1 MAKKGLDY
9 FSFDVNFFDNDKVAL
24 IEAEFGMKGIIVLLK
39 LLCKIYSE
47 GYYCEWGEDQC
58 LLFTSRKLKP
68 SIPEIDAAFTQKVI
82 EALLKRNFLN
92 QELYD
97 EHHILTSRN
106 IQERYYEVAKR
117 RQKNDFNTPYW
128 LLTENRNVDR
138 NAENVDRNAENVD
151 RNAENVDIFSQRKVK
166 ESKVK
171 ESKYTLPREDIN
183 LNNSNTHTRGGGNIK
198 NLYQGLSK
206 YAQIP
211 EDVWDAAAITGSF
224 QNEWTSHYQ
233 QWLSEDEDTRCPLHE
248 LNEHLRKY
256 CGDVNTEFYRAMGWC
271 KDNLMHDQYTKI
283 YEIVISKPQAL
294 TELRKCIK
302 EIKKGG
308 INQPGLFIFSKL
320 NKL

>member
-92 QELYD
+92 KELYD
-97 EHHILTSRN
+97 EHHILTSQN

-128 LLTENRNVDR
+128 LLTGNRS
-138 NAENVDRNAENVD
+138 VDRNAENVD

-166 ESKVK
+166 ESKGK
-171 ESKYTLPREDIN
+171 ESKYILPREDIN

-198 NLYQGLSK
+198 NLYNELGK
-206 YAQIP
+206 YAHIR
-211 EDVWDAAAITGSF
+211 EDVWEAAAITGSF
-224 QNEWTSHYQ
+224 QNRFTEHYRAWLNLTPRQRETS
-233 QWLSEDEDTRCPLHE
+233 PLNQ
-248 LNEHLRKY
+248 LNEELKKQ
-256 CGDVNTEFYRAMGWC
+256 CGPVNFEFYHAMGWC
-271 KDNLMHDQYTKI
+271 KDNLMQDQYT
-283 YEIVISKPQAL
+283 EIFRLVVSKPAAL
-294 TELRKCIK
+294 TELRKCID

-308 INQPGLFIFSKL
+308 IKQPGLFILSKL

>member
-24 IEAEFGMKGIIVLLK
+24 IEAEFGMKGVFILLK

-68 SIPEIDAAFTQKVI
+68 SIPDLTAKFTQQVV
-82 EALLKRNFLN
+82 ESLVKRNFFN
-92 QELYD
+92 KDLY
-97 EHHILTSRN
+97 EKHSILTSKN

-117 RQKNDFNTPYW
+117 RQKTEFNNEFW
-128 LLTENRNVDR
+128 LLENNK
-138 NAENVDRNAENVD
+138 NVDRNAENVD
-151 RNAENVDIFSQRKVK
+151 RNAENVDIFSQ
-166 ESKVK
+166 SKVK
-171 ESKYTLPREDIN
+171 ENKYNLPQEDIN
-183 LNNSNTHTRGGGNIK
+183 YNNSNTHTRGGGNFK
-198 NLYQGLSK
+198 NLYQELSK
-206 YAQIP
+206 HAQIP
-211 EDVWDAAAITGSF
+211 EDVWEAVAITGSF
-224 QNEWTSHYQ
+224 QNHWTSHYQ
-233 QWLSEDEDTRCPLHE
+233 QWLSEAEDTRRP
-248 LNEHLRKY
+248 LNEINSQLRKY
-256 CGDVNTEFYRAMGWC
+256 CGDVNIDYYYAMGWC
-271 KDNLMHDQYTKI
+271 KDNLLQEQYTEA
-283 YEIVISKPQAL
+283 YRIVTSKPAAL

>member
-97 EHHILTSRN
+97 EHRILTSRN

-128 LLTENRNVDR
+128 LLTGNR
-138 NAENVDRNAENVD
+138 NVD
-151 RNAENVDIFSQRKVK
+151 RNAENVDIFSQREVM
-166 ESKVK
+166 ESEVK

-198 NLYQGLSK
+198 NLYNELGK
-206 YAQIP
+206 YAHIR
-211 EDVWDAAAITGSF
+211 EDVWEAAAITGSF
-224 QNEWTSHYQ
+224 QNRFTEHYRAWLNLTPRQRETS
-233 QWLSEDEDTRCPLHE
+233 PLNQ
-248 LNEHLRKY
+248 LNEELKKL
-256 CGDVNTEFYRAMGWC
+256 CGSVNFEFYRAMGWC
-271 KDNLMHDQYTKI
+271 KDNLMQDQYT
-283 YEIVISKPQAL
+283 EIFRLVVSKPAAL
-294 TELRKCIK
+294 TELRKCID
-302 EIKKGG
+302 EVKKGG
-308 INQPGLFIFSKL
+308 IKQPGLFILSKL

>member
-9 FSFDVNFFDNDKVAL
+9 FSFDVGFFDNDKVAL
-24 IEAEFGMKGIIVLLK
+24 IEAEFGMKGVFVLLK

-68 SIPEIDAAFTQKVI
+68 SIPDLTAGVTQQVV
-82 EALLKRNFLN
+82 ESLVKRNFFN
-92 QELYD
+92 KELY
-97 EHHILTSRN
+97 EKHGILTSKN

-117 RQKNDFNTPYW
+117 RQKIEFNNEFW
-128 LLTENRNVDR
+128 LLENNR
-138 NAENVDRNAENVD
+138 NVD
-151 RNAENVDIFSQRKVK
+151 RNAENVDIFSQSKVK

-171 ESKYTLPREDIN
+171 ENKYNLPQEDIN
-183 LNNSNTHTRGGGNIK
+183 LNNSNTHARGGGNFK
-198 NLYQGLSK
+198 NLYQKLSK

-211 EDVWDAAAITGSF
+211 EDVWEAVAITGCF
-224 QNEWTSHYQ
+224 QNHWTSHYQ
-233 QWLSEDEDTRCPLHE
+233 QWLGEAEDTRCPLNE
-248 LNEHLRKY
+248 LNQYLRKY
-256 CGDVNTEFYRAMGWC
+256 CGDVNIDYYYAMGWC
-271 KDNLMHDQYTKI
+271 KDNLMQDQYAKI

-294 TELRKCIK
+294 TELRMCIK

>member
-9 FSFDVNFFDNDKVAL
+9 FSFDVGFFDNDKVAL
-24 IEAEFGMKGIIVLLK
+24 IEAEFGMKGVFVLLK

-68 SIPEIDAAFTQKVI
+68 SIPDLTAGVTQQVV
-82 EALLKRNFLN
+82 ESLVKRNFFN
-92 QELYD
+92 KELY
-97 EHHILTSRN
+97 EKHGILTSKN

-117 RQKNDFNTPYW
+117 RQKTEFNNEFW
-128 LLTENRNVDR
+128 LLENNK
-138 NAENVDRNAENVD
+138 NVDRNAENVD
-151 RNAENVDIFSQRKVK
+151 RNAENVDIFSQSKVK

-171 ESKYTLPREDIN
+171 ENKYNLPQEDIN
-183 LNNSNTHTRGGGNIK
+183 LNNSNTHARGGGNFK
-198 NLYQGLSK
+198 NLYQELSK
-206 YAQIP
+206 HAQIP
-211 EDVWDAAAITGSF
+211 EDVWEAVAITGSF
-224 QNEWTSHYQ
+224 QNHWTSHYQ
-233 QWLSEDEDTRCPLHE
+233 QWLGEAEDTRRPLNE
-248 LNEHLRKY
+248 LNQYLRKY
-256 CGDVNTEFYRAMGWC
+256 CGDVNIDFYCAMGWC
-271 KDNLMHDQYTKI
+271 KDNLMHDQYAKI

>member
-9 FSFDVNFFDNDKVAL
+9 FSFDVGFFDNDKVAL
-24 IEAEFGMKGIIVLLK
+24 IEAEFGMKGVFVLLK

-68 SIPEIDAAFTQKVI
+68 SIPDLTAGVTQQVV
-82 EALLKRNFLN
+82 ESLVKRNFFN
-92 QELYD
+92 KELY
-97 EHHILTSRN
+97 EKHGILTSKN

-117 RQKNDFNTPYW
+117 RQKTEFNNEFW
-128 LLTENRNVDR
+128 LLENNKNVCR
-138 NAENVDRNAENVD
+138 NAENVC
-151 RNAENVDIFSQRKVK
+151 RNAENVDIFSQSKVK

-171 ESKYTLPREDIN
+171 ENKYNLPQEDIN
-183 LNNSNTHTRGGGNIK
+183 LNNSNTHARGGGNFK
-198 NLYQGLSK
+198 NLYQELSK
-206 YAQIP
+206 HAQIP
-211 EDVWDAAAITGSF
+211 EDVWEAVAITGCF
-224 QNEWTSHYQ
+224 QNHWTSHYQ
-233 QWLSEDEDTRCPLHE
+233 QWLSEAEDTRCPLNE
-248 LNEHLRKY
+248 LNQYLRKY
-256 CGDVNTEFYRAMGWC
+256 CGDVNIDYYYAMGWC
-271 KDNLMHDQYTKI
+271 KDNLMQDQYARI

>member
-9 FSFDVNFFDNDKVAL
+9 FSFDVGFFDNDKVAL
-24 IEAEFGMKGIIVLLK
+24 IEAEFGMKGVFVLLK

-68 SIPEIDAAFTQKVI
+68 SIPDLTAGVTQQVV
-82 EALLKRNFLN
+82 ESLVKRNFFN
-92 QELYD
+92 KELY
-97 EHHILTSRN
+97 EKHGILTSKN

-117 RQKNDFNTPYW
+117 RQKTEFNNEFW
-128 LLTENRNVDR
+128 LLENNK
-138 NAENVDRNAENVD
+138 NVD
-151 RNAENVDIFSQRKVK
+151 RNAENVDIFSQSKVK

-171 ESKYTLPREDIN
+171 ENKYNLPQEDIN
-183 LNNSNTHTRGGGNIK
+183 YNNSNTHARGGGNFK
-198 NLYQGLSK
+198 NLYQELSK
-206 YAQIP
+206 HAQIP
-211 EDVWDAAAITGSF
+211 EDVWEAVAITGCF
-224 QNEWTSHYQ
+224 QNHWTSHYQ
-233 QWLSEDEDTRCPLHE
+233 QWLGEAEDTRCPL
-248 LNEHLRKY
+248 NEFNQYLRKY
-256 CGDVNTEFYRAMGWC
+256 CGDVNIDYYYAMGWC
-271 KDNLMHDQYTKI
+271 KDNLMQDQYAKI

-294 TELRKCIK
+294 TELRMCIK

>member
-9 FSFDVNFFDNDKVAL
+9 FSFDVGFFDNDKVAL
-24 IEAEFGMKGIIVLLK
+24 IEAEFGMKGVFVLLK

-68 SIPEIDAAFTQKVI
+68 SIPDLTAGVTQQVV
-82 EALLKRNFLN
+82 ESLVKRNFFN
-92 QELYD
+92 KELY
-97 EHHILTSRN
+97 EKHGILTSKN

-117 RQKNDFNTPYW
+117 RQKTEFNNEFW
-128 LLTENRNVDR
+128 LLENNK
-138 NAENVDRNAENVD
+138 NVDRNAENVD
-151 RNAENVDIFSQRKVK
+151 RNAENVDIFSQSKVK

-171 ESKYTLPREDIN
+171 ENKYNLPQEDIN
-183 LNNSNTHTRGGGNIK
+183 LNNSNTHARGGNFK
-198 NLYQGLSK
+198 NLYQELSK
-206 YAQIP
+206 HAQIP
-211 EDVWDAAAITGSF
+211 EDVWEAVAITGSF
-224 QNEWTSHYQ
+224 QNHWTSYYQ
-233 QWLSEDEDTRCPLHE
+233 QWLSEAEDTRRPLNE
-248 LNEHLRKY
+248 LNQYLRKY
-256 CGDVNTEFYRAMGWC
+256 CGDVNIDYYYAMGWC
-271 KDNLMHDQYTKI
+271 KDNLLQDQYAKI

>member
-9 FSFDVNFFDNDKVAL
+9 FSFDVGFFDNDKVAL
-24 IEAEFGMKGIIVLLK
+24 IEAEFGMKGVFVLLK

-68 SIPEIDAAFTQKVI
+68 SIPDLTAGVTQQVV
-82 EALLKRNFLN
+82 ESLVKRNFFN
-92 QELYD
+92 KELY
-97 EHHILTSRN
+97 EKHGILTSKN

-117 RQKNDFNTPYW
+117 RQKTEFNNEFW
-128 LLTENRNVDR
+128 LLENNKNVCR
-138 NAENVDRNAENVD
+138 NAENVC

-171 ESKYTLPREDIN
+171 ESKYNLPQEDIN
-183 LNNSNTHTRGGGNIK
+183 YNNSNTHARGGGNFK
-198 NLYQGLSK
+198 NLYQELSK

-211 EDVWDAAAITGSF
+211 EDVWEAVAITGSF
-224 QNEWTSHYQ
+224 QNHWTSHYQ
-233 QWLSEDEDTRCPLHE
+233 QWLSEAEDTRRP
-248 LNEHLRKY
+248 LNEFNSYLRKY
-256 CGDVNTEFYRAMGWC
+256 CGDVNIDYYYAMGWC
-271 KDNLMHDQYTKI
+271 KDNLMQDQYAKI
-283 YEIVISKPQAL
+283 YEVVISKPQAL

>member
-24 IEAEFGMKGIIVLLK
+24 IEAEFGMKGVFVLLK

-68 SIPEIDAAFTQKVI
+68 SIPDLTARVTQQVV
-82 EALLKRNFLN
+82 ESLVKRNFFN
-92 QELYD
+92 KELY
-97 EHHILTSRN
+97 EKHGILTSKN

-117 RQKNDFNTPYW
+117 RRKTEFNNEFW
-128 LLTENRNVDR
+128 LLENNK
-138 NAENVDRNAENVD
+138 NVD
-151 RNAENVDIFSQRKVK
+151 RNAENVDIFSQSKGK

-171 ESKYTLPREDIN
+171 ESKYTLPRKDIN
-183 LNNSNTHTRGGGNIK
+183 YNNSNTHARGGGNFK
-198 NLYQGLSK
+198 NLYQELSK
-206 YAQIP
+206 HAQIP
-211 EDVWDAAAITGSF
+211 EDVWEAVAITGSF
-224 QNEWTSHYQ
+224 QNHWTSHYQ
-233 QWLSEDEDTRCPLHE
+233 QWLSEAEDTRRP
-248 LNEHLRKY
+248 LNEFNSQLRKY
-256 CGDVNTEFYRAMGWC
+256 CGDVNIDYYYAMGWC
-271 KDNLMHDQYTKI
+271 KDNLLQEQYTEA
-283 YEIVISKPQAL
+283 YRIVASKPAAL

-308 INQPGLFIFSKL
+308 INQPGIFIVSKL

>member
-9 FSFDVNFFDNDKVAL
+9 FSFDVGFFDNDKVAL
-24 IEAEFGMKGIIVLLK
+24 IEAEFGMKGVFVLLK

-68 SIPEIDAAFTQKVI
+68 SIPDLTAGVTQQVV
-82 EALLKRNFLN
+82 ESLVKRNFFN
-92 QELYD
+92 KELY
-97 EHHILTSRN
+97 EKHGILTSKN

-117 RQKNDFNTPYW
+117 RQKIEFNNEFW
-128 LLTENRNVDR
+128 LLENNK
-138 NAENVDRNAENVD
+138 NVDRNAENVD
-151 RNAENVDIFSQRKVK
+151 RNAENVDIFSQSKVK

-171 ESKYTLPREDIN
+171 ENKYNLPQEDIN
-183 LNNSNTHTRGGGNIK
+183 LNNSNTPARGGGNFK
-198 NLYQGLSK
+198 NLYQKLSK

-211 EDVWDAAAITGSF
+211 EDVWEAVAITGCF
-224 QNEWTSHYQ
+224 QNHWTSHYQ
-233 QWLSEDEDTRCPLHE
+233 QWLGEAEDTRCPLNE
-248 LNEHLRKY
+248 LNQYLRKY
-256 CGDVNTEFYRAMGWC
+256 CGDVNIDYYYAMGWC
-271 KDNLMHDQYTKI
+271 KDNLMQDQYAKI

-294 TELRKCIK
+294 TELRMCIK

>member
-97 EHHILTSRN
+97 EHRILTSRN

-128 LLTENRNVDR
+128 LL
-138 NAENVDRNAENVD
+138 AENKNVD

-171 ESKYTLPREDIN
+171 ESKYILPREDIN

-198 NLYQGLSK
+198 NLYQELSK
-206 YAQIP
+206 HAQIP

-233 QWLSEDEDTRCPLHE
+233 QWLSEDEDTRRPLHE

-256 CGDVNTEFYRAMGWC
+256 CGDVNIEFYHAMGWC
-271 KDNLMHDQYTKI
+271 KNNLMQDQYTGV
-283 YEIVISKPQAL
+283 YRIVTTKPTTL

-308 INQPGLFIFSKL
+308 IKQPGLFIFSKL

>member
-128 LLTENRNVDR
+128 LLTGNRNVDR
-138 NAENVDRNAENVD
+138 NAENVN

-198 NLYQGLSK
+198 NLYQELSK

-224 QNEWTSHYQ
+224 QNDWTSHYQ
-233 QWLSEDEDTRCPLHE
+233 QWLSEDEDTRRPLNE
-248 LNEHLRKY
+248 LNNHLRQY

-271 KDNLMHDQYTKI
+271 KDNLMQDQYT
-283 YEIVISKPQAL
+283 EIFRLVVSKPAAL
-294 TELRKCIK
+294 TELRKCID

-308 INQPGLFIFSKL
+308 IKQPGLFIFSKL